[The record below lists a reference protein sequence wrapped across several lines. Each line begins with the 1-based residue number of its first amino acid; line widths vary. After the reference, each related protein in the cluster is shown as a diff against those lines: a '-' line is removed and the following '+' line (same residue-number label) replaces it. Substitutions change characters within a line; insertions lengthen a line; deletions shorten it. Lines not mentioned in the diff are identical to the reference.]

1 MNKTSLSGI
10 LFLMLLVFF
19 IIAAVW
25 HAVSSMIFIL
35 PRYFFSWVLLSGLIS
50 LFTVTPAILLVG
62 SAFHAESMPTT
73 SSFHDVVIRELL
85 PSFIFA
91 LILTIGYIFI
101 LPPVENRKTWFEQ
114 TSSTFN
120 NAIKSAENAYKN
132 KNYNETLQYLIIARS
147 IDPKNPQYTKLYDSV
162 IETVQSKMQ
171 AYKPEDTIIQN
182 TDNWQNSNSL
192 YLAAL
197 KAKEAG
203 KLLNAH
209 YLARRAL
216 TLNPNRKEIQALIT
230 ETWKLINQQ
239 KQDPKE
245 VEEAELFN
253 KKIEGYTYYDSG
265 RFLEAYQ
272 LFSALAKK
280 HGDDPDI
287 KLFLSRS
294 MEQLKTIAFFI
305 EEDVSA
311 FLRATAVPFSANLST
326 DDIVLRI
333 TASAAVSSFEGV
345 YFRDLKVQMEKP
357 QLYSFETPFARLKG
371 NILTIR
377 AVDRENP
384 VNHWEPLWKIGKQ
397 DPDGVIMNFPLT
409 EEQAD
414 ILLLLFQKPQNIP
427 AYKLWD
433 SIKVAERYR
442 INTTEIYLEVSRRLA
457 YPFTLLMVII
467 FGIGMGLRF
476 RTTQNDSF
484 LMQFVGSC
492 ILVPGVM
499 SPLNIIAKIGF
510 SAERLIHQYT
520 KETTFILA
528 WLAVLLCTTFIV
540 IFISAKISAFFV
552 RHR

>member
-1 MNKTSLSGI
+1 MKKTSLSGI
-10 LFLMLLVFF
+10 LFLMFLVFF
-19 IIAAVW
+19 SISSVW
-25 HAVSSMIFIL
+25 HAVSSMVFIL
-35 PRYFFSWVLLSGLIS
+35 PRYFFSWILLSGLIS

-62 SAFHAESMPTT
+62 SAFHAESMPAT

-85 PSFIFA
+85 PAFIFA

-114 TSSTFN
+114 TSNTFN
-120 NAIKSAENAYKN
+120 NAIKNAEASYKN
-132 KNYNETLQYLIIARS
+132 KNYNETMQYLIIARS

-171 AYKPEDTIIQN
+171 AYKPEDTITQSAD
-182 TDNWQNSNSL
+182 TWQNSNSL

-197 KAKEAG
+197 KAKEVG
-203 KLLNAH
+203 KFLDAH

-216 TLNPNRKEIQALIT
+216 ALNPNRKEIQALIT

-245 VEEAELFN
+245 VAEAELFN
-253 KKIEGYTYYDSG
+253 KKVEGYTYYDSG

-272 LFSALAKK
+272 VFSTLAKK
-280 HGDDPDI
+280 HGEDPDV

-294 MEQLKTIAFFI
+294 LEQLKKIAFFI
-305 EEDVSA
+305 EEDSSA

-326 DDIVLRI
+326 PDTVVRI
-333 TASAAVSSFEGV
+333 SASAAVSSYEGI
-345 YFRDLKVQMEKP
+345 YFRELKVQMEKP

-371 NILTIR
+371 STLTIR

-384 VNHWEPLWKIGKQ
+384 LNHWEPVWKIGKQ
-397 DPDGVIMNFPLT
+397 DPDGVIINFPIT

-414 ILLLLFQKPQNIP
+414 LLLLLFQKPQNIP

-433 SIKVAERYR
+433 SIKIAEQYH
-442 INTTEIYLEVSRRLA
+442 INTAEIYLEVSRRLA
-457 YPFTLLMVII
+457 YPFILLMVII
-467 FGIGMGLRF
+467 FGIGLGLRF

-484 LMQFVGSC
+484 LIQFVGSC
-492 ILVPGVM
+492 ILVPGVIP
-499 SPLNIIAKIGF
+499 PLNIIARVGF
-510 SAERLIHQYT
+510 SAEQLIHHYT
-520 KETTFILA
+520 KEIPFILA
-528 WLAVLLCTTFIV
+528 WLGVLLLTTFIV

-552 RHR
+552 RRR